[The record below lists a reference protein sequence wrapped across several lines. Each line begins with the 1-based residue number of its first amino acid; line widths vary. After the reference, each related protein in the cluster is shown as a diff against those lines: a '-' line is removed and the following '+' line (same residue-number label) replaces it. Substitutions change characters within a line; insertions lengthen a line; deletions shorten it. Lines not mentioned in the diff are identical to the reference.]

1 MPLMSKPP
9 VRVFVMGANQW
20 RDLREWPP
28 AGMKLTKFYLDSG
41 GHANSLDGNGVLITD
56 PARKSPPDRFVFDP
70 HHPVPTR
77 GGAVCCNPAIFPWGP
92 MDQRPVEKRND
103 VLVYTTPVL
112 HEDLEVTGPVQVV
125 LYAESSAPDTDFT
138 AKLVDV
144 YPDGT
149 ARNLTDGIL
158 RGRYRKSL
166 SKPEMLKPGS
176 INEFRIDAGV
186 TSNVFVKGHRI
197 RIEISSSNFPRFD
210 RNPNTGR
217 PTATETEL
225 RPASQTIHH
234 DRTHESYLLLPVI
247 PDLQRMQARHPSL
260 PQRKPPTPSA
270 LVQKTVR
277 TN

>member
-1 MPLMSKPP
+1 MSKPP
-9 VRVFVMGANQW
+9 VRVFVMGTNQW
-20 RDLREWPP
+20 RDLRDWPP

-41 GHANSLDGNGVLITD
+41 GHANSLGGNGVLSTD
-56 PARKSPPDRFVFDP
+56 PARKSQPDRFIFDP
-70 HHPVPTR
+70 RNPVPTR

-112 HEDLEVTGPVQVV
+112 HEDLEVMGPVQVV
-125 LYAESSAPDTDFT
+125 LYAESTAPDTDFT

-186 TSNVFVKGHRI
+186 TGNVFVKGHRI

-217 PTATETEL
+217 PIATETEL
-225 RPASQTIHH
+225 RPASQTVYHEK
-234 DRTHESYLLLPVI
+234 THESYLLLPLI
-247 PDLQRMQARHPSL
+247 PDSQRMVAKHPSL
-260 PQRKPPTPSA
+260 PQRKPPAQSA
-270 LVQKTVR
+270 LIQKTVR